1 MPNEA
6 PVRFLDKFDPE
17 TVPFQS
23 VYAMS
28 SIVDESLRNVT
39 GALQVQEMWP
49 NTLMVVAVDNVRD
62 DRYGLW
68 IEEFLS
74 RVSRTYLVRCVQG
87 GSLTQTRA
95 SNYPLRGGD

>member
-39 GALQVQEMWP
+39 GALQVQGMWP
-49 NTLMVVAVDNVRD
+49 NTLMVVASDNVRVLTGVCF
-62 DRYGLW
+62 GLK
-68 IEEFLS
+68 FLTGLEPPNS
-74 RVSRTYLVRCVQG
+74 LHAGR
-87 GSLTQTRA
+87 SLTQTRA

>member
-6 PVRFLDKFDPE
+6 PVRFLEKFDPK

-49 NTLMVVAVDNVRD
+49 NTLMVVASDNVRD
-62 DRYGLW
+62 DRCVLW
-68 IEEFLS
+68 IEIL
-74 RVSRTYLVRCVQG
+74 
-87 GSLTQTRA
+87 
-95 SNYPLRGGD
+95 

>member
-39 GALQVQEMWP
+39 GALQVQGMWP
-49 NTLMVVAVDNVRD
+49 NTLMVVAADNVRVSA
-62 DRYGLW
+62 GVLW
-68 IEEFLS
+68 LAFLEPS
-74 RVSRTYLVRCVQG
+74 VSNSPS
-87 GSLTQTRA
+87 SLRAGRIAHADTRFELSA
-95 SNYPLRGGD
+95 PWR

>member
-6 PVRFLDKFDPE
+6 PVRFLDKYDPE

-39 GALQVQEMWP
+39 GALQVQGMWP
-49 NTLMVVAVDNVRD
+49 NTLMVVASDNVRVMTGVCF
-62 DRYGLW
+62 GLK
-68 IEEFLS
+68 FLS
-74 RVSRTYLVRCVQG
+74 
-87 GSLTQTRA
+87 
-95 SNYPLRGGD
+95 

>member
-39 GALQVQEMWP
+39 GALQVQGMWP
-49 NTLMVVAVDNVRD
+49 NTLMVVASDNVRVLTGVCF
-62 DRYGLW
+62 GLK
-68 IEEFLS
+68 FLNFG
-74 RVSRTYLVRCVQG
+74 SRTYLTRCVQG